1 MISFNSFFKKDSKED
16 LLDNLILFFY
26 RLMKHSDRKTDQRVR
41 LCWKIL
47 KKIKTK
53 DYSSKEN
60 LDLDKYF
67 FESNKEKQNKQKDVI
82 LFTKILAEHILYGK

>member
-1 MISFNSFFKKDSKED
+1 MGFNFFFKKDSKED

-26 RLMKHSDRKTDQRVR
+26 RLMKHSDRKEDQRVR

-47 KKIKTK
+47 KKIKIK